1 MKMEPDTPIKDTHS
15 MRNNKKEDFVRMSDI
30 LSDFKAQSKLQK
42 GFERV
47 DIEGAWKAIM
57 GTGVT
62 NYTTQI
68 KFTSGTLFINLSSS
82 VLRQELLYGRA
93 KIIKN
98 LNDHLGRE
106 MIEKL
111 VLR

>member
-1 MKMEPDTPIKDTHS
+1 MRMGRVTLTNHIPL
-15 MRNNKKEDFVRMSDI
+15 MRNNRKEDFVRMSDV
-30 LSDFKAQSKLQK
+30 LSDFKAQDKLQK
-42 GFERV
+42 GFEKV
-47 DIEGAWKAIM
+47 DIEAAWKAVM
-57 GTGVT
+57 GSGVS

-68 KFTSGTLFINLSSS
+68 KFTAGTLFISLSSS

-98 LNDHLGRE
+98 LNDHLDRE

>member
-1 MKMEPDTPIKDTHS
+1 MERVTLTKHTPL
-15 MRNNKKEDFVRMSDI
+15 MRNNKKEDFVRMSDV
-30 LSDFKAQSKLQK
+30 LSDFKAQDKLQK
-42 GFERV
+42 GFEKV
-47 DIEGAWKAIM
+47 DVEGAWKAVM
-57 GTGVT
+57 GSGVS

-68 KFTSGTLFINLSSS
+68 KFTSGTLFISLSSS

-98 LNDHLGRE
+98 LNDHLDRE

>member
-1 MKMEPDTPIKDTHS
+1 MERVTLTKHTPL
-15 MRNNKKEDFVRMSDI
+15 MRNNKKEDFVRMSDV
-30 LSDFKAQSKLQK
+30 LSDFKAQDKLQK
-42 GFERV
+42 GFEKV
-47 DIEGAWKAIM
+47 DVEGAWKAVM
-57 GTGVT
+57 GSGVS

-68 KFTSGTLFINLSSS
+68 KFTSGTLFISLSSS

-98 LNDHLGRE
+98 LNDHLDRD

>member
-1 MKMEPDTPIKDTHS
+1 MKMERVILINHIHL
-15 MRNNKKEDFVRMSDI
+15 MRNNKKEDFVRMSDV
-30 LSDFKAQSKLQK
+30 LSDFKAQDKLQK
-42 GFERV
+42 GFQKV
-47 DIEGAWKAIM
+47 DVETAWKEVM
-57 GTGVT
+57 GAGVT
-62 NYTTQI
+62 NYTTQV
-68 KFTSGTLFINLSSS
+68 KFTTGTLFISLSSS

>member
-1 MKMEPDTPIKDTHS
+1 MGRVTLTKHTPL
-15 MRNNKKEDFVRMSDI
+15 MRNNKKEDFVRMSDV
-30 LSDFKAQSKLQK
+30 LSDFKAQDKLQK
-42 GFERV
+42 GFEKV
-47 DIEGAWKAIM
+47 DVEGAWKTVM
-57 GTGVT
+57 GSGVA

-68 KFTSGTLFINLSSS
+68 KFTAGTLFIGLSSS

-98 LNDHLGRE
+98 LNDHLDRE